1 MGGVRT
7 KMDNYVQETLISYL
21 FYIILDKIATKNK
34 TSQLFQ
40 TILVHRFDILRVVL
54 NIYSYP
60 KRKSI

>member
-1 MGGVRT
+1 MAGVKI
-7 KMDNYVQETLISYL
+7 KMANYVLETLISYI
-21 FYIILDKIATKNK
+21 FYLVLDKIATKNK

-40 TILVHRFDILRVVL
+40 RILVHRFDILWVVL